1 VGRGRA
7 EVNRTGPILLV
18 CRGDALPPV
27 KEHAAR
33 VCDPAV
39 ADYRAGSGL
48 MRLLRRLSPGGCAG
62 SGYIATVGGFDGIHL
77 GHRLLIERAR
87 AQAQARDLASMVLTF
102 EPLPKEYFAPD
113 NPPARLTNFRERW
126 RLLEQDGPDV
136 FCALRFN
143 DRLRRMTAADFAQ
156 MLVAAGVRGMVIG
169 HDFRAGYRGEASTDW
184 FLREG
189 PALGL
194 SVDVVP
200 PVLADGVRIGSGVV
214 RDALAAGDLQTATRL
229 LGRRYAMRG
238 RVVQGEQLGRKL
250 GYPTA
255 NLRLARRQAPMNGIF
270 AVRVRGA
277 GNGQGPDVALGG
289 VASLG
294 TRPTVGGRTPL
305 LEAHL
310 FDFAGDLYGRE
321 IEVEFVARLRDELR
335 FDNVDAMV
343 EQMHADAAAARGLLA
358 AG

>member
-1 VGRGRA
+1 
-7 EVNRTGPILLV
+7 
-18 CRGDALPPV
+18 
-27 KEHAAR
+27 
-33 VCDPAV
+33 
-39 ADYRAGSGL
+39 
-48 MRLLRRLSPGGCAG
+48 MRLLRRLNVQAAGGQ
-62 SGYIATVGGFDGIHL
+62 GYVATVGGFDGIHL
-77 GHRLLIERAR
+77 GHRQLIERAR
-87 AQAQARDLASMVLTF
+87 SLARERGLLSMVLTF

-113 NPPARLTNFRERW
+113 SPPARLTNFRERW

-143 DRLRRMTAADFAQ
+143 DRLRRMTASAFAR
-156 MLVAAGVRGMVIG
+156 MLAAAGVQGVVIG
-169 HDFRAGYRGEASTDW
+169 HDFRAGYKGEASTEW

-194 SVDVVP
+194 AVDVVQ
-200 PVLADGVRIGSGVV
+200 PVLGDGQRIGSGLI
-214 RDALAAGDLQTATRL
+214 RNALGAGDLETAARL
-229 LGRRYAMRG
+229 LGRRYCMRG
-238 RVVQGEQLGRKL
+238 RVVQGEQLGRTL

-255 NLRLARRQAPMNGIF
+255 NLRLARRQAPLNGIF
-270 AVRVRGA
+270 AVRVRGV
-277 GNGQGPDVALGG
+277 GNGHGPEAALRG
-289 VASLG
+289 VANLG

-335 FDNVDAMV
+335 FDDVDAMV
-343 EQMHADAAAARGLLA
+343 VQMHDDAAAARRLLA